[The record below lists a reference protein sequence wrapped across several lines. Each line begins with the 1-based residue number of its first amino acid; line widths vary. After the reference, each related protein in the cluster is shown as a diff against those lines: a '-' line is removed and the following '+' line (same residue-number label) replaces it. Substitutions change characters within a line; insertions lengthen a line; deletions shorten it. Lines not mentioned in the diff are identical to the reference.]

1 MSSNP
6 ADISTETPLRYFHK
20 LSSHQTDSQNAELF
34 NGDVDFGLVVKEA
47 PLCAHLN
54 LRGSAQDQSFVAG
67 IEEVLG
73 IELPTEPGTYHCNQ
87 QQAIYW
93 LGPDEW
99 VLVSQSSAAELE
111 AELRQALSGHI
122 SIVDI
127 SGGQTVI
134 NLRGAQSAVQ
144 TLLKKSSV
152 YDFAAWPQAEKNAG
166 RCAQTT
172 FAKASA
178 VISNKSDG
186 SFDLIVRR
194 SFADYI
200 ARWLLDAGQ
209 EFGCRIEG

>member
-1 MSSNP
+1 MLTSICAAVRRTRVLLLVLKRYWVLNCPQSPAPIIVISSRP
-6 ADISTETPLRYFHK
+6 STGW
-20 LSSHQTDSQNAELF
+20 A
-34 NGDVDFGLVVKEA
+34 
-47 PLCAHLN
+47 
-54 LRGSAQDQSFVAG
+54 
-67 IEEVLG
+67 
-73 IELPTEPGTYHCNQ
+73 
-87 QQAIYW
+87 
-93 LGPDEW
+93 PDEW

>member
-1 MSSNP
+1 
-6 ADISTETPLRYFHK
+6 
-20 LSSHQTDSQNAELF
+20 
-34 NGDVDFGLVVKEA
+34 
-47 PLCAHLN
+47 
-54 LRGSAQDQSFVAG
+54 
-67 IEEVLG
+67 
-73 IELPTEPGTYHCNQ
+73 
-87 QQAIYW
+87 
-93 LGPDEW
+93 
-99 VLVSQSSAAELE
+99 
-111 AELRQALSGHI
+111 
-122 SIVDI
+122 
-127 SGGQTVI
+127 
-134 NLRGAQSAVQ
+134 VQ

-152 YDFAAWPQAEKNAG
+152 YDFAVWPQAEKNAG